1 MKRLLVHLEDKEYEK
16 LKMIKG
22 ILKKNWKD
30 LLLYLADYYLKS
42 ESDTYYIPKD
52 KLEEP
57 YRLQAKALSEI
68 GKLMVEKEDEL
79 IIDDHLYLAS
89 LFPLVAVGEEIKDD
103 ELVRLYILM
112 TNYVFEYLEKDYEN
126 IESIRLIFEYMRVAT
141 IKALQGDVAI
151 SLRLLKEMAEELG
164 KLT

>member
-42 ESDTYYIPKD
+42 ESDTYLVSKD
-52 KLEEP
+52 KLKEP
-57 YRLQAKALSEI
+57 YRLQARALSEI
-68 GKLMVEKEDEL
+68 GKLMIEREDDFV
-79 IIDDHLYLAS
+79 IDDRLYVAS
-89 LFPLVAVGEEIKDD
+89 LFPLLVVGEKVEED
-103 ELVRLYILM
+103 ELIRSYILM
-112 TNYVFEYLEKDYEN
+112 TNYVFDYLKKKHKGVEP
-126 IESIRLIFEYMRVAT
+126 IRLIFEYIRVAT
-141 IKALQGDVAI
+141 IKALQGDIAI
-151 SLRLLKEMAEELG
+151 SLRLLKEMAEELR